1 MSNTKL
7 IAKNTIF
14 LYIRML
20 LTMGVTLFTSRIV
33 LEVLGI
39 EDFGIY
45 TLVGGIV
52 SLFSFFNSAMTS
64 ATQRFLTFDIGN
76 NNLLQLKKTFNA
88 TLNIHIVIALVF
100 FLLAETIGVW
110 FVNSKLNINVDRMA
124 AVNWVYQFSVI
135 SFIVGIVQVPYD
147 ALIISNEKMNVYA
160 YMSILEVSIKLI
172 LVYLLILFNIDK
184 LILYSF
190 LLFLVSFFSS
200 MAHKIYCKIH
210 FKETKYEFHYDKEL
224 YRKLISFSGWS
235 LFGNIAGVARGQGL
249 NVLLNVFFGTLLN
262 AAYGITLQVQSA
274 VQIFVSNF
282 QLAVN
287 PQIIKQYALGNNEKS
302 LNLIFQSSK
311 FSYFLM
317 LIISC
322 PVIYNIDFI
331 LNLWLKTPPIYT
343 SSFVILSLINIL
355 IDSISGPLVT
365 GAQAT
370 GFIKWYQIT
379 VGILIFL
386 SLPISYLILKEN
398 NNPLTIFIV
407 VIIIN
412 TLALFGRLFFLKYLM
427 NLNLKSFFLKVLLK
441 IILISTITIVSV
453 IIFPISL
460 ESQIINFF
468 VKSLFITIIN
478 IVSIYFIGLSKGEKN
493 FILDFL
499 KRKV

>member
-20 LTMGVTLFTSRIV
+20 LTMGVTLYTSRIV
-33 LEVLGI
+33 LEVLGV

-88 TLNIHIVIALVF
+88 TLNIHILIAVIF
-100 FLLAETIGVW
+100 FLLAETIGLW
-110 FVNSKLNINVDRMA
+110 FINNKLNINFQRME

-135 SFIVGIVQVPYD
+135 SFIVGIIQVPYD

-160 YMSILEVSIKLI
+160 LMSILEVSIKLI
-172 LVYLLILFNIDK
+172 LVYFLILFNIDK

-190 LLFLVSFFSS
+190 LLFLVSFISS

-210 FKETKYEFHYDKEL
+210 YKETKYEFHYDKEL
-224 YRKLISFSGWS
+224 YKKLISFSGWS

-249 NVLLNVFFGTLLN
+249 NVLLNVFFGTVLN

-274 VQIFVSNF
+274 VQIFVYNF

-343 SSFVILSLINIL
+343 SSFVLFSLINIL

-379 VGILIFL
+379 IGILIFL
-386 SLPISYLILKEN
+386 SLPISYVILKIT
-398 NNPLTIFIV
+398 NNPLMIFMV
-407 VIIIN
+407 VILIN
-412 TLALFGRLFFLKYLM
+412 SIALFCRLFFLKYLM
-427 NLNLKSFFLKVLLK
+427 NLNLKTFFLNVLLK
-441 IILISTITIVSV
+441 IILISSITIISV
-453 IIFPISL
+453 LIFPISL
-460 ESQIINFF
+460 EDQIINFF
-468 VKSLFITIIN
+468 VKSIFITVIN
-478 IVSIYFIGLSKGEKN
+478 ITSIYFVGLTKEEKK
-493 FILDFL
+493 FISHFL
-499 KRKV
+499 KKK